1 MHMNF
6 IHISDIHG
14 VQLNIYHPFREYD
27 FKADA
32 SFTADSPKITN
43 LLLEQNINVCGIL
56 LMQAYYDVK
65 LYL

>member
-32 SFTADSPKITN
+32 SFTADSPEITN
-43 LLLEQNINVCGIL
+43 LLLEQNINVC
-56 LMQAYYDVK
+56 VFC
-65 LYL
+65 